1 MGSRGPTSPVGVQF
15 WRLTWGDDHQRGNR
29 DADTMGS
36 APSAESA
43 ARCDGLNARPGLVH
57 GERREALIAAAVQ
70 VVAKRGFRRL
80 TYRSIAEEAGVAH
93 GLVRHHFGTIDTLIV
108 EALKH
113 CCDVTLATIQLDPP
127 SGDVEDFLQGLIE
140 SLQSD
145 SETQLFQYEV
155 MLESRRTESLRKP
168 VADMLSLYKGIV
180 RQGLNRMGLADDSV
194 LVEFVYACLEG
205 ITLQETVQGV
215 SPATDQAVSQLRR
228 VISLLR
234 SAEPDHSLPS
244 SADRSDRNAGG
255 VETVT

>member
-1 MGSRGPTSPVGVQF
+1 MITSG
-15 WRLTWGDDHQRGNR
+15 GNR

-36 APSAESA
+36 TPSAESSA
-43 ARCDGLNARPGLVH
+43 SYDGPNGRPGLVH

-180 RQGLNRMGLADDSV
+180 RQGLSRMGLADDSV

-205 ITLQETVQGV
+205 IALQETVQGV

-234 SAEPDHSLPS
+234 SAERDLSRPGSVGL
-244 SADRSDRNAGG
+244 SDRNAGG
-255 VETVT
+255 AETVS